1 MQGFKNKWVEAKE
14 WQTNLLK
21 RIKSKTL

>member
-14 WQTNLLK
+14 LQTNLLK